1 MQQQEKKKKW
11 LSTLPLFIAALIWG
25 SSFVVVKDVVDTF
38 PPMLLMAIRFFVAFF
53 ILSAICYKRFAFL
66 DKKHFLGGV
75 MLGVLIA
82 AAYILQTFGAID
94 TTPGKS
100 AFLTT
105 AYCVMVPF
113 LFWIVDKKHPDFYSC
128 IGAVICLVGIG
139 CISLDGDLSVHSGD
153 ILTLCSGVFFAL
165 HIVAVAKLVTKLDV
179 MLLTILQ
186 FGIAGSICLVGSVFF
201 EQMPTQI
208 PLKSIGGLAYL
219 IVGSTL
225 IGSVLQNIG
234 QKHANPV
241 AASIILSLESVFGV
255 VFSVLFYKEAVT
267 LKVGIG
273 FVLVFAAVIV
283 SETKLSFLK
292 KTKKPLEPYYE

>member
-1 MQQQEKKKKW
+1 MQTQKKNKW

-25 SSFVVVKDVVDTF
+25 SSFIVVKDVVDIF
-38 PPMLLMAIRFFVAFF
+38 PPMLLMAIRFLSAFF
-53 ILSAICYKRFAFL
+53 ILSVICYKRFAFL
-66 DKKHFLGGV
+66 DKKHFLSGAL
-75 MLGVLIA
+75 LGVLIA
-82 AAYILQTFGAID
+82 AAYLLQTFGIMD
-94 TTPGKS
+94 TTPGKN

-113 LFWIVDKKHPDFYSC
+113 FFWMIDKKRPDTYSV

-139 CISLDGDLSVHSGD
+139 FISLGGDMSIRMGD
-153 ILTLCSGVFFAL
+153 VLTLCSGVFFAL
-165 HIVAVAKLVTKLDV
+165 HIVAVAKMVAKMDV

-186 FGIAGSICLVGSVFF
+186 FGIAGVICLLGGVIF
-201 EQMPTQI
+201 EVMPTEI

-219 IVGSTL
+219 IIMPTLVGSL
-225 IGSVLQNIG
+225 LQNIG

-255 VFSVLFYKEAVT
+255 VFSVLFYGEAVT

-273 FVLVFAAVIV
+273 FVLVFIAVIV
-283 SETKLSFLK
+283 SETKLSFLRK
-292 KTKKPLEPYYE
+292 KKGAVEPYHE